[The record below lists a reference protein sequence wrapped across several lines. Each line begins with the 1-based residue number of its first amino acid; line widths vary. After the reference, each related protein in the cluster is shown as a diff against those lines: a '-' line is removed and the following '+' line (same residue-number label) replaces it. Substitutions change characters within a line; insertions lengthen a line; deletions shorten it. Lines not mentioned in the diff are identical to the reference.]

1 MSRPSAALMI
11 AKGRDDLVFTDLRGG
26 VPGVLGMVTAHLIRP
41 GAGVTSIHTARA
53 AASRSPTAVQSVNCI
68 SIFRPP
74 CHRDD
79 AITTQGL
86 SFSPA
91 GGEGVGRRDAVGG
104 FADWSASGELAP
116 VSSRSG
122 PASPVRYGALMH
134 DRNRRFLLRERP
146 SGRIGPDT
154 FELSEEAVPEIGDGE
169 ALVRV
174 DWISL
179 DPTNRAWLNDTPT
192 YLPPVGIGEVMR
204 ALGLGEVVASK
215 NPNYAVGQ
223 TVQGLVGW
231 QEYAVASDAMPLL
244 PVDVADGVSPS
255 AYLGALG
262 MTGLTAWIGIR
273 DIGKPQPGETVV
285 VSAAAGAVGSVAGQL
300 AKSDGARVVGIAGGP
315 EKCALL
321 TDRLGFDAAV
331 DHRADDWAAQLAAA
345 TPNGID
351 IDFENVGGDI
361 MDAIFARLNLGA
373 RVALCGLISGYNS
386 ADPPPGP
393 RAFANLLIQRATLQG
408 FIVLDHF
415 DRAPEAIGEIA
426 GLIAGGR
433 LTPLETVVEGFEQL
447 PTAINML
454 FDGKNVGKLVVKTS
468 R

>member
-1 MSRPSAALMI
+1 MA
-11 AKGRDDLVFTDLRGG
+11 
-26 VPGVLGMVTAHLIRP
+26 
-41 GAGVTSIHTARA
+41 
-53 AASRSPTAVQSVNCI
+53 
-68 SIFRPP
+68 
-74 CHRDD
+74 
-79 AITTQGL
+79 
-86 SFSPA
+86 
-91 GGEGVGRRDAVGG
+91 
-104 FADWSASGELAP
+104 
-116 VSSRSG
+116 
-122 PASPVRYGALMH
+122 
-134 DRNRRFLLRERP
+134 DRNRRFLLRQRP
-146 SGRIGPDT
+146 TGRIGPDT

-179 DPTNRAWLNDTPT
+179 DPTNRAWINDTPT

-204 ALGLGEVVASK
+204 GGGLGEVVASK
-215 NPNYAVGQ
+215 NPNYPVGQ

-231 QEYAVASDAMPLL
+231 QEYAVVSDAMPLF
-244 PVDVADGVSPS
+244 PVDVAEGVSPT
-255 AYLGALG
+255 AYMGALG

-300 AKSDGARVVGIAGGP
+300 AKADGARVVGIAGGP

-321 TDRLGFDAAV
+321 TEQLGFDAAV
-331 DHRADDWAAQLAAA
+331 DHRADDWRAQLTAA

-351 IDFENVGGDI
+351 VDFENVGGDI
-361 MDAIFARLNLGA
+361 MDAIFARLNVGA

-393 RAFANLLIQRATLQG
+393 RAFGNLLIQRATVQG

-415 DRAPEAIGEIA
+415 GRMPEVAREIA
-426 GLIAGGR
+426 GLITAGK

-454 FDGKNVGKLVVKTS
+454 FDGKNVGKLVVKIS
-468 R
+468 G

>member
-1 MSRPSAALMI
+1 MP
-11 AKGRDDLVFTDLRGG
+11 
-26 VPGVLGMVTAHLIRP
+26 
-41 GAGVTSIHTARA
+41 
-53 AASRSPTAVQSVNCI
+53 
-68 SIFRPP
+68 
-74 CHRDD
+74 
-79 AITTQGL
+79 
-86 SFSPA
+86 
-91 GGEGVGRRDAVGG
+91 
-104 FADWSASGELAP
+104 
-116 VSSRSG
+116 
-122 PASPVRYGALMH
+122 

-146 SGRIGPDT
+146 TGRIGADT
-154 FELSEEAVPEIGDGE
+154 FELSEATVPEIGAGE

-179 DPTNRAWLNDTPT
+179 DPTNRAWINDIPT

-204 ALGLGEVVASK
+204 GLGLGEVVASN

-231 QEYAVASDAMPLL
+231 QEYTVVSDAMPLL
-244 PVDVADGVSPS
+244 LVDIAEGVSPS

-273 DIGKPQPGETVV
+273 EIGKPKPGETVV

-300 AKSDGARVVGIAGGP
+300 AKADGARVVGIAGGP
-315 EKCALL
+315 QKCALL
-321 TDRLGFDAAV
+321 TQQLGFDVAV
-331 DHRADDWAAQLAAA
+331 DHRAPDWPDQLAAA

-351 IDFENVGGDI
+351 VDFENVGGDI
-361 MDAIFARLNLGA
+361 MDAIFARINIRA
-373 RVALCGLISGYNS
+373 RIALCGLISGYNA

-393 RAFANLLIQRATLQG
+393 RAFGNLLIQRATVQG
-408 FIVLDHF
+408 FIVMDHF
-415 DRAPEAIGEIA
+415 GRAPEAIAEIA
-426 GLIAGGR
+426 SLISDGR

-454 FDGKNVGKLVVKTS
+454 FDGKNVGKLVVKIT